1 MREPGQRSK
10 RLESELKVSEQAC
23 AEEQFRFYGDLLF
36 GCWRLRGQRISVRY
50 LESHENE
57 FEWFPHSYNALMLMP
72 WRDGQPLNY
81 EESMGEA

>member
-1 MREPGQRSK
+1 MKTDSATLPSLLVVVWKDWPG
-10 RLESELKVSEQAC
+10 V
-23 AEEQFRFYGDLLF
+23 EEKQFRFYGDLLF
-36 GCWRLRGQRISVRY
+36 GCWRLRGQRVSVRY

>member
-1 MREPGQRSK
+1 M
-10 RLESELKVSEQAC
+10 
-23 AEEQFRFYGDLLF
+23 
-36 GCWRLRGQRISVRY
+36 RY